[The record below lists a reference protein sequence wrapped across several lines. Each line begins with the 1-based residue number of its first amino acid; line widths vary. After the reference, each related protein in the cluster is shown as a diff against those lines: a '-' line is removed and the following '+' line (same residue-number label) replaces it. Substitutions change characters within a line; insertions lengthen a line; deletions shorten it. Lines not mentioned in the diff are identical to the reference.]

1 MTLGRLDNGE
11 RRLTFCLL
19 AAVWIAV
26 LNTARGSVADPD
38 LWGYMAFGRLFW
50 EGGAFPYRDIFAYT
64 PTLDPWVYHEWLTGV
79 LFYPIYNYLG
89 APALQVL
96 KYALGLAAAVL
107 IYATA
112 RRRGADP
119 VSAAIVLWIAQ
130 LFLAIGYSPV
140 RAQVFTYFF
149 FALSFYLLEGAR
161 LQGRWLPLWA
171 LPPLMVLW
179 CNFHGGYLAGLGLL
193 GIYAAGEAV
202 SRRPFLPYLGVLA
215 VSLLA
220 TLVNPYGLQYWSY
233 VYMAVSMPRPEI
245 AEWVSIYRA
254 YQLGLFADA
263 NVYFLIMAAFAG
275 FLALWARWREL
286 TPILALLVTLY
297 LGVKHVRHQVF
308 FIMLCGAYL
317 PRLLKDYLEVLKSR
331 GGVQAVWA
339 RLGWR
344 PLAALLVAL
353 ALINAYGFL
362 RHGAFKI
369 KVPPRPGQEAG
380 SKIYY
385 PLGGLDYL
393 QNRGLSGRLLLEF
406 GWGEYA
412 LWEMYPQVRVALD
425 GRYETVYPDEVC
437 REYFDFIFGRPDWRR
452 FLEHYPPDFILLMP
466 RTPAYKLVL
475 REGQWRQ
482 VYADTGC
489 ALFLRAEAAP
499 VR

>member
-1 MTLGRLDNGE
+1 MNPDRLADGG
-11 RRLTFCLL
+11 RRLTLGLL
-19 AAVWIAV
+19 AVVWVAV

-79 LFYPIYNYLG
+79 LFYPIYRHLG
-89 APALQVL
+89 PPALQVV

-119 VSAAIVLWIAQ
+119 VSAALVLWIAQ

-161 LQGRWLPLWA
+161 LQGCWRSLWA

-202 SRRPFLPYLGVLA
+202 SRRPFLPYLGVLG

-275 FLALWARWREL
+275 FLGWWARWREL
-286 TPILALLVTLY
+286 TPILALGVTLY
-297 LGVKHVRHQVF
+297 LGVTHVRHQVF

-331 GGVQAVWA
+331 AGFQSLWA

-344 PLAALLVAL
+344 PLAGLMAALFLM
-353 ALINAYGFL
+353 NAYGL
-362 RHGAFKI
+362 LTVGSLQV
-369 KVPPRPGQEAG
+369 KVPPLPGLVPG

-393 QNRGLSGRLLLEF
+393 RKRGLKGKLLLEF

-452 FLEHYPPDFILLMP
+452 FLEHYPPDFILLQP
-466 RTPAYKLVL
+466 RTPAYPLVL
-475 REGQWRQ
+475 GAGEWRQ

-489 ALFLRAEAAP
+489 ALFLRAEGAP
-499 VR
+499 RK